1 MKSEDDEAKNYDR
14 QHATTT
20 EHRKHYEEAKQC
32 TTTTLEMTTLRTK
45 CCGCHFNSDMQ
56 LCTADAVMTTT
67 TEETTTAVAT
77 TTVETTTLPTTTI
90 DATTTVQPTTTV
102 EATTTLAT
110 TTPCKKVYFYPRVN
124 A

>member
-1 MKSEDDEAKNYDR
+1 MLR
-14 QHATTT
+14 
-20 EHRKHYEEAKQC
+20 
-32 TTTTLEMTTLRTK
+32 TTTLRAL
-45 CCGCHFNSDMQ
+45 CYALHFNRDIQ
-56 LCTADAVMTTT
+56 LFIAGAVMTTT